1 MCKTMSADQGNSLL
15 YEGDP
20 ADKPAQ
26 MKAGRERGVQL
37 IHTQQ
42 SIPIFSWL
50 QHSSLV
56 LYSSSPSF
64 HIQQFVIDQ
73 QIDATCP

>member
-1 MCKTMSADQGNSLL
+1 MSVDQGNSWL

-26 MKAGRERGVQL
+26 MKAWREGGVQL

-42 SIPIFSWL
+42 SIPIFFWL

-56 LYSSSPSF
+56 FCSLSPSF
-64 HIQQFVIDQ
+64 HIQQFAID
-73 QIDATCP
+73 